1 MTEETIHRAY
11 LLVTLVEKT
20 LGHPRLKAIHD
31 WAMGELIV
39 MNDKLLQTEEEKA
52 DAT

>member
-20 LGHPRLKAIHD
+20 LGHPKLKVMHD
-31 WAMGELIV
+31 WAMGELV
-39 MNDKLLQTEEEKA
+39 AMNDKLVQPEEKA
-52 DAT
+52 DAA